1 MKILLDTS
9 VLFPGFRHPD
19 LRRKLIWKLL
29 EKGVTPVLT
38 DYILEE
44 LKANI
49 EEGYSDEEA
58 RIALR
63 LLLEILQTGQV
74 EVKTVEEYG
83 PYWEEARGLIREK
96 DAPILAA
103 LMLPDIDYF
112 VTRDKRDFLEKN
124 KKLQETEWREKI
136 KSPPEIIA
144 LLEEKEPYG

>member
-1 MKILLDTS
+1 M
-9 VLFPGFRHPD
+9 
-19 LRRKLIWKLL
+19 
-29 EKGVTPVLT
+29 
-38 DYILEE
+38 
-44 LKANI
+44 
-49 EEGYSDEEA
+49 
-58 RIALR
+58 
-63 LLLEILQTGQV
+63 
-74 EVKTVEEYG
+74 KTVEEYG

>member
-63 LLLEILQTGQV
+63 LPLGD
-74 EVKTVEEYG
+74 
-83 PYWEEARGLIREK
+83 P
-96 DAPILAA
+96 
-103 LMLPDIDYF
+103 PDGSGGSED
-112 VTRDKRDFLEKN
+112 R
-124 KKLQETEWREKI
+124 
-136 KSPPEIIA
+136 
-144 LLEEKEPYG
+144 